1 MTVRVE
7 LKSREFPGESSGPH
21 LLITGGVHGDE
32 FEPVAAIRRLIENFD
47 VSNRLSK
54 LRRGRLTLVP
64 VVNEAAFLRGTR
76 TADDE
81 LDLARVCPGQPDG
94 SVTQQTAHA
103 LSELIRAADFY
114 IDLHSGGT
122 VFSVLPMTGYSLHP
136 DEQIRNRQRE
146 MTKAFN
152 LPVVW
157 GTSPD
162 LDGRSLSVA
171 RDAGVPAIYAEYHGS
186 GMCDPCGVEAYIAG
200 CFNVMSLLDM
210 IDRSPVEKSLVEQIV
225 EDPRPSSGHMQVC
238 NPSPM
243 TGIFEPAVSLGDRI
257 SVGDCIG
264 AVHDS
269 LGRKPSKQI
278 PSLQS
283 GLVLVLRTFSRV
295 MEGESVGVILETSTT
310 PAETT

>member
-1 MTVRVE
+1 MGDIVE
-7 LKSREFPGESSGPH
+7 LHRREFAADSAGPH

-32 FEPVAAIRRLIENFD
+32 FEPIAAIRRLFRHFD
-47 VSNRLSK
+47 ASNTVPK

-64 VVNEAAFLRGTR
+64 VVNRSAFLRGTR
-76 TADDE
+76 TAEDG
-81 LDLARVCPGQPDG
+81 LDLARVCPGRPDG
-94 SVTQQTAHA
+94 TVTEQTAHA

-122 VFSVLPMTGYSLHP
+122 AFSVLPLTGYTLHP
-136 DEQIRNRQRE
+136 VEAVRRRQRE
-146 MTKAFN
+146 MAIAFN

-171 RDAGVPAIYAEYHGS
+171 RDAGVPAIYAEFRGS
-186 GMCDPCGVEAYIAG
+186 GTCDPGGVHAYVAG
-200 CFNVMSLLDM
+200 CFNVMSLLEM
-210 IDRSPVEKSLVEQIV
+210 IDWPEPEKSSVEHIV

-257 SVGDCIG
+257 DFGESIG
-264 AVHDS
+264 AVHDPV
-269 LGRKPSKQI
+269 GRKPSAQV
-278 PSLQS
+278 PALRS
-283 GLVLVLRTFSRV
+283 GIVLVLRTFSRV
-295 MEGESVGVILETSTT
+295 LEGESVGVILEITT